1 MKKTTTTLLLICF
14 CIYLY
19 MNVKDPEKK
28 LQNNK
33 TTIASTEIKCGDS
46 IGSHNGITAYYNDGF
61 NSCGSGRHMSS
72 DGYSY
77 GFKWQCV
84 EYVRRYYKD
93 YYNHEMSRWGNASD
107 YFRNNLSH
115 GALNTERD
123 LIQYKNGYT
132 EKPKEGDILVFQNIA
147 PPYGHVRLVTKVNG
161 SEINVIEQNTGT
173 SCYSTLSLFQSGQN
187 WTISDDCTGFLR
199 KQN

>member
-1 MKKTTTTLLLICF
+1 MKKKITTLLLICLG
-14 CIYLY
+14 IYLY
-19 MNVKDPEKK
+19 MNAKDPDKK
-28 LQNNK
+28 PPNNK
-33 TTIASTEIKCGDS
+33 PPNISSEIKCGDS

-107 YFRNNLSH
+107 YFRNNLAH
-115 GALNTERD
+115 GAINTERN
-123 LIQYKNGYT
+123 LTQYKNGNT

-147 PPYGHVRLVTKVNG
+147 PPYGHVRIVTKVSGNT
-161 SEINVIEQNTGT
+161 INVIEQNTGT
-173 SCYSTLSLFQSGQN
+173 SCYSTLSLSQSGQN

>member
-1 MKKTTTTLLLICF
+1 MKKTITTLLLICL
-14 CIYLY
+14 CIYVY
-19 MNVKDPEKK
+19 MNAKDPDKK
-28 LQNNK
+28 PTINK
-33 TTIASTEIKCGDS
+33 EYVVSSEVKCGDS

-61 NSCGSGRHMSS
+61 NSCGSGRHMSA

-107 YFRNNLSH
+107 YFRNNLAH
-115 GALNTERD
+115 GAINTERN
-123 LIQYKNGYT
+123 LTQYKNGNT

-147 PPYGHVRLVTKVNG
+147 PPYGHVRIVTNVSGNT
-161 SEINVIEQNTGT
+161 INVIEQNTGT
-173 SCYSTLSLFQSGQN
+173 SCYSTLSLSQSGQN

-199 KQN
+199 K

>member
-1 MKKTTTTLLLICF
+1 MKKTITTLLLICLG
-14 CIYLY
+14 IYLY
-19 MNVKDPEKK
+19 VNAKDPDKK
-28 LQNNK
+28 PPNNK
-33 TTIASTEIKCGDS
+33 PPNISSEIKCGDS

-107 YFRNNLSH
+107 YFRNNLAH
-115 GALNTERD
+115 GAINTERN
-123 LIQYKNGYT
+123 LTQYKNGNT

-147 PPYGHVRLVTKVNG
+147 PPYGHVRIVTNVSGNT
-161 SEINVIEQNTGT
+161 INVIEQNTGT
-173 SCYSTLSLFQSGQN
+173 SCYSTLSLSQSGQN

-199 KQN
+199 K